1 MVAGHL
7 NQAVIPGAVNCGGV
21 DQRPYNTSIMTA
33 SVAASEQSWIAYP
46 MGDSGEQLLASR
58 KNSDE
63 KSGNV
68 IHSNYNEP
76 SYQQNC

>member
-1 MVAGHL
+1 
-7 NQAVIPGAVNCGGV
+7 
-21 DQRPYNTSIMTA
+21 MTA